1 MEECG
6 VEPPDGGYG
15 WVVVISAFFS
25 RGFTIAV
32 LKNFGLFFLEIQ
44 IYYNVL
50 TSAVSWITSTSIA
63 MFHFGAPFAGSLGVY
78 VTQRGVMMIGG
89 TLAASGMIFASLGLG
104 FPWMYLSVGVL
115 QGLGISFCWMPANI
129 MVSHYFKRWRPIAFS
144 ISSSGECIF
153 AMAFSPFFQWL
164 IEAYSWQG
172 ALLIIGGLQ
181 LNLFVC
187 GALMRPLKPK
197 VFSQTLTPLVDPTS
211 KKVPFQCSMIQR
223 PELLLYIVF
232 AILATAGF
240 FIPPLFLVPYANHKG
255 IEQYW
260 AAFLLS
266 SLSLADLLGRLAC
279 GWLANLQV
287 FRNLRILATVSIL
300 LGTVVLLLPLAQD
313 YWSIMVFS
321 TMYGFLSG
329 CVVAVHITS
338 IVDIVGLASFDSAL
352 GLFMLLRTSGVLVI
366 PPAAGWL
373 VDWTS
378 EFNASFYLAGLC
390 CILSAV
396 FVMMV
401 DRLVEKKN
409 RDLVK
414 IANASADSE
423 ICPINGRDPLEA

>member
-1 MEECG
+1 
-6 VEPPDGGYG
+6 
-15 WVVVISAFFS
+15 
-25 RGFTIAV
+25 
-32 LKNFGLFFLEIQ
+32 
-44 IYYNVL
+44 
-50 TSAVSWITSTSIA
+50 
-63 MFHFGAPFAGSLGVY
+63 
-78 VTQRGVMMIGG
+78 
-89 TLAASGMIFASLGLG
+89 
-104 FPWMYLSVGVL
+104 
-115 QGLGISFCWMPANI
+115 

-287 FRNLRILATVSIL
+287 FRNLRILATVSML

-366 PPAAGWL
+366 PPTAGQCVLICISCIVNILLLYIYCKLFLFMLFRKCNTSTRSNCSLLCSLNVILYYKSKHVVLIIVWWQTINVVHTARHGCKWTFQQQNDLKHASRWGPEMVNSVSSFSCFETCGLNWL
-373 VDWTS
+373 HQ
-378 EFNASFYLAGLC
+378 
-390 CILSAV
+390 ILT
-396 FVMMV
+396 
-401 DRLVEKKN
+401 R
-409 RDLVK
+409 
-414 IANASADSE
+414 
-423 ICPINGRDPLEA
+423 